1 MEDREL
7 GRGCVCSPG
16 SSRSRGYRLKGGAQN
31 GVRLGCVG
39 ESRAPGGAA
48 QNLRAHEYSG
58 ARHAISARGKEG
70 TEGIHGGLRW
80 KTSWY
85 DAVVSFLGTI
95 AIRRSERVACCAL
108 LLCALFPLVA
118 AAAVREPVEAASTE
132 GRADVHTSS
141 APEGPLEAEA
151 ESLDTPRMVPLTK
164 ALAPPTG
171 DRMLIMGSISMGL
184 GLAGQMI
191 GFGWMHRACSK
202 IVDDEF
208 QDPSFQAAV
217 SCGVGFAAGGA
228 TLFMSGIPQILC
240 MPWIIAGITQ
250 RGRRRAFED
259 ELMSDGSKRARR
271 PGLVSTGSVLLGAGV
286 VLWVVAPIAA
296 FRHCGD
302 DPSIT
307 CSLDTTTWGWNL
319 GLAMVTGG
327 SAMLGY
333 GVAYKR
339 SRKRFSTIRA
349 VKLSPTW
356 GRRGAGFTLHGRF

>member
-1 MEDREL
+1 MRFL
-7 GRGCVCSPG
+7 GR
-16 SSRSRGYRLKGGAQN
+16 
-31 GVRLGCVG
+31 
-39 ESRAPGGAA
+39 
-48 QNLRAHEYSG
+48 
-58 ARHAISARGKEG
+58 
-70 TEGIHGGLRW
+70 
-80 KTSWY
+80 
-85 DAVVSFLGTI
+85 I
-95 AIRRSERVACCAL
+95 AIRRRQSVACCTL
-108 LLCALFPLVA
+108 LLCAVFPPAADASGQDPEA
-118 AAAVREPVEAASTE
+118 AALTD

-141 APEGPLEAEA
+141 APEGPLEAEG

-191 GFGWMHRACSK
+191 GFGWMHRTCSK

-228 TLFMSGIPQILC
+228 TLFMSGIPQILG

-259 ELMSDGSKRARR
+259 QLMSDGSKRAHR
-271 PGLVSTGSVLLGAGV
+271 PGLVTTVSVLLGAGV

-296 FRHCGD
+296 FRHCGE

-339 SRKRFSTIRA
+339 SRKRFGTIRS

-356 GRRGAGFTLHGRF
+356 GRHGAGFTLRGHF